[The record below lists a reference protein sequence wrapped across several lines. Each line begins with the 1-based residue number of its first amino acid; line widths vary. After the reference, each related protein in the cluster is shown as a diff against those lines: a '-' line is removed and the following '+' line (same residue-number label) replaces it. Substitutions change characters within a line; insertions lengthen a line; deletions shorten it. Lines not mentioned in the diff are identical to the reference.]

1 MKKDECIL
9 LYRSARSFVLI
20 FLEREDSVLYRTSWV
35 VADNVRTASSWGMQN
50 TFESCSA
57 VTPFIFPAVTDAR
70 VAKGGA
76 TDEVMIASKISH
88 ESLQTDTLP
97 IAIETC
103 DKCARSDNHLEN
115 IITSRLAS

>member
-1 MKKDECIL
+1 M
-9 LYRSARSFVLI
+9 
-20 FLEREDSVLYRTSWV
+20 LYRTSWV

-76 TDEVMIASKISH
+76 TDKQLLFASKISH

-103 DKCARSDNHLEN
+103 DKCARSDNPLEN